1 MSSTQLN
8 RKQRNRAMK
17 FTEKDIALNVYVL
30 PPKDIRRGHFKFP
43 DENRKVD
50 FKQVERLKSA
60 IEKHGYYGKYTPII
74 VDKDNYVLDGQH
86 SMIAATYLE
95 LPIYVVVCPDPS
107 PSMMSSLNQNQK
119 NWGLPE
125 FANFWINQTN
135 DPKIS
140 EIYRRFEEYK
150 ANYNISRGVLIAIYG
165 MQASRSI
172 YIQDG
177 NADFKEGRLSY
188 NKTNRKHI
196 EDRLSKFAALENA
209 ALTVPIKS
217 HTLRKQQFQEA
228 FLQAFARDCFKFE
241 RFLTN
246 LCRSEH
252 QFNKLAKKS
261 DMYKEIVRIEEGK

>member
-1 MSSTQLN
+1 
-8 RKQRNRAMK
+8 MK
-17 FTEKDIALNVYVL
+17 FTEKDIAMNIFAL
-30 PPKDIRRGHFKFP
+30 PYGDKRRDALKFLT
-43 DENRKVD
+43 ENRVVNWR
-50 FKQVERLKSA
+50 QVNKLREA
-60 IEKHGYYGKYTPII
+60 IRKNGYFGQYTPII
-74 VDKDNYVLDGQH
+74 IDGEGYIVDGQH
-86 SMIAATYLE
+86 TVRAAMEEKLTIFL
-95 LPIYVVVCPDPS
+95 VVCGKPS
-107 PSMMSSLNQNQK
+107 PKMMSTLNQNQH

-125 FANFWINQTN
+125 FANFWINQKN

-165 MQASRSI
+165 MQASRAI

-196 EDRLSKFAALENA
+196 EDRLSKFAALEDA

-217 HTLRKQQFQEA
+217 YTLRKQQFQEA

-246 LCRSEH
+246 LCRSRH
-252 QFNKLAKKS
+252 QFNELAKKS
-261 DMYKEIVRIEEGK
+261 DMYKEIVRIEGGA

>member
-1 MSSTQLN
+1 
-8 RKQRNRAMK
+8 MK

-30 PPKDIRRGHFKFP
+30 QFGDPRREKLKFTG
-43 DENRKVD
+43 ENRPTD
-50 FKQVERLKSA
+50 HRHVEKLIKTYT
-60 IEKHGYYGKYTPII
+60 EHGYHGMYTPIL
-74 VDKDNYVLDGQH
+74 VSDENYVIDGQH
-86 SMIAATYLE
+86 SMLAADYLK
-95 LPIYVVVCPDPS
+95 LPIYVIVCPEPS
-107 PSMMSSLNQNQK
+107 PKMMSSLNQNQK

-125 FANFWINQTN
+125 FANFWINQKN